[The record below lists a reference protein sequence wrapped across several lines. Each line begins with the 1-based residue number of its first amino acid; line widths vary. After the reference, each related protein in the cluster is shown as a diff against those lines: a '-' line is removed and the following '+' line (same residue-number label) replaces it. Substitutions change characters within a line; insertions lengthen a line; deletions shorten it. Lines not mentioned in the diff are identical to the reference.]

1 MNLVLIKCNIDIL
14 FKYFSFMDVYIY
26 KSILNIIII
35 LNFLFYI
42 INHCFLMN
50 LIIYI
55 LNLSFIN
62 LFLYDVIIYFWYLI
76 IINYIII

>member
-42 INHCFLMN
+42 INHCFPMN

-55 LNLSFIN
+55 LN
-62 LFLYDVIIYFWYLI
+62 
-76 IINYIII
+76 